1 MHVKIKLVST
11 VMTDIL
17 PFIRI
22 SRTDGDIASGMEN
35 ECVMNLYDNKLDGM
49 KFWITYGHNGQTMLL
64 YYNYLDG

>member
-1 MHVKIKLVST
+1 MYTTSKVQKYKLCMHVKIKLVST

-49 KFWITYGHNGQTMLL
+49 TFWITY
-64 YYNYLDG
+64 